1 MCVLCRIYRYTFNS
15 CFGNL
20 GDTLRSL
27 CVLQSL
33 SIKEETQNRSLYSCV
48 VLISFVIISIDG
60 LVLIYRLRRREWG
73 GEGARGFLLCHDK
86 IYLTPLRL
94 YSILMI
100 PIICNQFC
108 IVLPLYSLTDDWS
121 PLRSSYP
128 KTPPD
133 LPPLLINCWQVAKCI
148 KVTSRFPLLSQFH
161 LLAFEFA
168 FET

>member
-1 MCVLCRIYRYTFNS
+1 MPFSLRIKCVCCVGYTGIPLIRALVTWETLWGHCVLP
-15 CFGNL
+15 
-20 GDTLRSL
+20 
-27 CVLQSL
+27 SL

-73 GEGARGFLLCHDK
+73 GGGGEGTGRFLLCHDK

-121 PLRSSYP
+121 PLRSPYP

-133 LPPLLINCWQVAKCI
+133 LPP
-148 KVTSRFPLLSQFH
+148 
-161 LLAFEFA
+161 
-168 FET
+168 